1 MERSDFAAFFSALN
15 GGFGPFRWQERL
27 LDSLLENGRWPERIA
42 APTGAGKTSA
52 IDVHVFA
59 VALTADGSGPRLPR
73 RLAMV
78 VDRRVLVDDQYQ
90 WARVLAAAL
99 ADPAHEVVAE
109 AAARL
114 ASLRWPKGD
123 AEDRQL
129 SIGRGQSPLVTGRLR
144 GGALPARSWRDHP
157 GACAVLCATPDMW
170 GNRLLFGGYGTPALA
185 APREAGLLAFDS
197 AVVVDEAHL
206 AGQLLVTARQVSRLA
221 TAAQEPVTGVPALQV
236 VEVTATPA
244 PGAGGVSVTVDH
256 DDLVEPPLADRLTR
270 AKPVT
275 LIPVP
280 GWAAPGKPG
289 KTAAAAAGAAEAMLA
304 CAAGHDGA
312 ARTVGCFV
320 NTAPMAVAV
329 AGMLRARTPDGR
341 PLRVVMICGQVRAA
355 DLARL
360 EEHYPG
366 ILSPRGSADV
376 DVIVATQSLEVG
388 VDLDLA
394 GIVTE
399 LAAGS
404 ALAQRAGRANRRGL
418 RPLAPVRVLIPAEP
432 LTDRSRSGPY
442 AGEELTAALEWIT
455 RRSGD
460 PAGLAPWA
468 LRADPPPTAAAR
480 RMLYQ
485 RPELADAWHWAR
497 TSDHLAAD
505 PELDLWLAESLEEET
520 SIGII
525 IRDAMPTDPAGAV
538 ALVRD
543 LPPTPWEVFPVPY
556 RTASAVFA
564 ELLTAGHDSGR
575 PPGAPA
581 EPGGDRAANGE
592 GLLAPVPVRV
602 RGEEVTPLAVRA
614 SRDGTRADV
623 RPGDIV
629 VLDASARIFTPPPG
643 EGFSPPVVA
652 AASADPDSPGLADR
666 AAADD
671 VLHYPPQVR
680 DGNLIFRLE
689 AAAGHRQVAGI
700 SYLAA
705 RSALDQLAGPADRG
719 ERELRGLLAAA
730 LEPLGRSG
738 AAGQRVTELAAAV
751 VRLLDGRVRDSD
763 VVVQPAGDGLRVIV
777 TDRRRPAADEDLRQV
792 LTPAR
797 EPVTL
802 PAHQQAVAERARL
815 LATHAG
821 LAAELAGALGAA
833 GAHHDDGKADPR
845 FQQVRLGL
853 PSGSEVLAK
862 SLPGSTVRQ
871 VLAAEGRAG
880 LPARWR
886 HEQRSVADAWDRVH
900 AEPGIDPLLALRLV
914 GTSHGHG
921 RSSFPHTSAQLK
933 HPDDDPAWQE
943 RAAGLFDEGAWEE
956 LVEVTQTR
964 YGAWG
969 CAYLE
974 ALLRAADCQV
984 SGEGR

>member
-1 MERSDFAAFFSALN
+1 MERCDFAAFFAALN

-27 LDSLLENGRWPERIA
+27 LDSLLENGRWPGRIA

-59 VALTADGSGPRLPR
+59 VALTAEGCGPRLPR

-90 WARVLAAAL
+90 RARTLAAAL
-99 ADPAHEVVAE
+99 ADPADDVVAE

-114 ASLRWPKGD
+114 AGLRWPADD
-123 AEDRQL
+123 ARDRPPGR
-129 SIGRGQSPLVTGRLR
+129 GRGQSPLVTGRFR
-144 GGALPARSWRDHP
+144 GGAVPSRSWRDHP

-170 GNRLLFGGYGTPALA
+170 GSRLLFGGYGTPALA

-197 AVVVDEAHL
+197 AVVLDEAHL

-221 TAAQEPVTGVPALQV
+221 TAAEEPVTGVPALQV

-244 PGAGGVSVTVDH
+244 PSPAGVSVTVDH
-256 DDLVEPPLADRLTR
+256 DDLAEGPLADRLTR
-270 AKPVT
+270 PKPVT

-280 GWAAPGKPG
+280 GWAASGKAG
-289 KTAAAAAGAAEAMLA
+289 KTAAAAADAAVAMLA
-304 CAAGHDGA
+304 GAGGHDGV

-320 NTAPMAVAV
+320 NTVPMAVAV
-329 AGMLRARTPDGR
+329 SGILRARKPDGR
-341 PLRVVMICGQVRAA
+341 PLRVVMICGQVRPA

-366 ILSPRGSADV
+366 ILSPKGSPDV

-418 RPLAPVRVLIPAEP
+418 RPFAPVSVLIPAEP
-432 LTDRSRSGPY
+432 LTDRTRSGPY
-442 AGEELTAALEWIT
+442 AAGELAAALEWIS

-460 PAGLAPWA
+460 PAGMAPWA
-468 LRADPPPTAAAR
+468 LRGDPPPAAVPR
-480 RMLYQ
+480 RLLYQ

-497 TSDHLAAD
+497 TSDDLAAD
-505 PELDLWLAESLEEET
+505 PELDLWLAESLEDET
-520 SIGII
+520 SIGIVV
-525 IRDAMPTDPAGAV
+525 RDAMPADPAEAV
-538 ALVRD
+538 RLVRD
-543 LPPTPWEVFPVPY
+543 LPPMAWEVFPVPY
-556 RTASAVFA
+556 RTAVAVLT
-564 ELLTAGHDSGR
+564 ELLAAGQ
-575 PPGAPA
+575 
-581 EPGGDRAANGE
+581 ENGDVVP
-592 GLLAPVPVRV
+592 APVPVRV
-602 RGEEVTPLAVRA
+602 RGEDITPLAVRA
-614 SRDGTRADV
+614 PGERIRAGV

-629 VLDASARIFTPPPG
+629 VVDTLARIFTPPPDR
-643 EGFSPPVVA
+643 GFSPPVVA
-652 AASADPDSPGLADR
+652 TAPTDPDSPGLADR

-671 VLHYPPQVR
+671 VLHCPPAVR
-680 DGNLIFRLE
+680 DGSLVFRLE
-689 AAAGHRQVAGI
+689 AATRHRQVAGI

-705 RSALDQLAGPADRG
+705 SNALDQLAGPGNRS
-719 ERELRGLLAAA
+719 ERELRGLLATA
-730 LEPLGRSG
+730 LGPLARSG
-738 AAGQRVTELAAAV
+738 AAGKRVTELAAAL
-751 VRLLDGRVRDSD
+751 VRMLGGRVSDSD
-763 VVVQPAGDGLRVIV
+763 VVVQPAGDDGLRVIV
-777 TDRRRPAADEDLRQV
+777 TDRRRPSADEDLRQV

-802 PAHQQAVAERARL
+802 PAHQQAVAERAQL
-815 LATHAG
+815 LAGQAG
-821 LAAELAGALGAA
+821 LAAGLPGTLGVA

-845 FQQVRLGL
+845 FQQARLGL
-853 PSGSEVLAK
+853 PPGTQVLAK

-871 VLAAEGRAG
+871 ALAAEGQAG

-886 HEQRSVADAWDRVH
+886 HEQRSVADAWDLVH
-900 AEPGIDPLLALRLV
+900 AEPGIDPLLALRLL

-933 HPDDDPAWQE
+933 HGNDDPAWQK

-956 LVEVTQTR
+956 LLEVTQAR
-964 YGAWG
+964 YGVWG

>member
-1 MERSDFAAFFSALN
+1 
-15 GGFGPFRWQERL
+15 
-27 LDSLLENGRWPERIA
+27 
-42 APTGAGKTSA
+42 
-52 IDVHVFA
+52 
-59 VALTADGSGPRLPR
+59 
-73 RLAMV
+73 MV

-90 WARVLAAAL
+90 RAQALAAEL
-99 ADPAHEVVAE
+99 ADPAHDIVAE

-114 ASLRWPKGD
+114 AGLRWPKGD
-123 AEDRQL
+123 TEDRHPGT
-129 SIGRGQSPLVTGRLR
+129 GRGQSPLVTGRLR
-144 GGALPARSWRDHP
+144 GGALPDRSWRDHP
-157 GACAVLCATPDMW
+157 AACAVLCATPDMW
-170 GNRLLFGGYGTPALA
+170 GSRLLFGGYGTPALA

-206 AGQLLVTARQVSRLA
+206 AGQLLVTARQVARLA

-244 PGAGGVSVTVDH
+244 PGAAGVSVTVDH
-256 DDLVEPPLADRLTR
+256 DDLAEQPLADRLTR

-289 KTAAAAAGAAEAMLA
+289 KTAATAADAAEAMVA
-304 CAAGHDGA
+304 GAVGHDGA

-320 NTAPMAVAV
+320 NTVPMAVAV
-329 AGMLRARTPDGR
+329 SGMLRARTPDGR
-341 PLRVVMICGQVRAA
+341 PLRVVMICGQVRPA

-366 ILSPRGSADV
+366 ILSPTGSPEV

-394 GIVTE
+394 GVVTE

-418 RPLAPVRVLIPAEP
+418 RPLAPVCALIPAEP

-442 AGEELTAALEWIT
+442 AGEELTPALEWIT

-468 LRADPPPTAAAR
+468 LRADPPPAAALR
-480 RMLYQ
+480 RMLCQ

-497 TSDHLAAD
+497 TSEDLAAD
-505 PELDLWLAESLEEET
+505 PELDLWLAESLQEET
-520 SIGII
+520 SIGIV
-525 IRDAMPTDPAGAV
+525 IRDAMPADPAGAV
-538 ALVRD
+538 RLVRD

-556 RTASAVFA
+556 RTAAAVLS
-564 ELLTAGHDSGR
+564 ELLAARHHSSR
-575 PPGAPA
+575 PPGDPA
-581 EPGGDRAANGE
+581 EPDGDRAANGE
-592 GLLAPVPVRV
+592 GLLVPVPVRV
-602 RGEEVTPLAVRA
+602 RGEEVTPLAIRT

-629 VLDASARIFTPPPG
+629 VLDTSARIFTAPPG
-643 EGFSPPVVA
+643 EGYSPPVVA

-680 DGNLIFRLE
+680 DRNLIFRLE

-700 SYLAA
+700 SYLTA
-705 RSALDQLAGPADRG
+705 SNALDQLPGLGDGDYG

-730 LEPLGRSG
+730 LEPLARSG
-738 AAGQRVTELAAAV
+738 TADQHITALAAAMV
-751 VRLLDGRVRDSD
+751 GLLRGRVRDSD

-777 TDRRRPAADEDLRQV
+777 TDRRRPSADEDLRQV
-792 LTPAR
+792 LTAAR

-802 PAHQQAVAERARL
+802 PAHQQAVAERAWL

-821 LAAELAGALGAA
+821 LADELADALRAA

-853 PSGSEVLAK
+853 PPGTEILAK

-871 VLAAEGRAG
+871 VLAAEDQAG
-880 LPARWR
+880 LPGRWR
-886 HEQRSVADAWDRVH
+886 HEQRSVADAWDLIH
-900 AEPGIDPLLALRLV
+900 AEPGIDPLLALRLT

-943 RAAGLFDEGAWEE
+943 RAARLFDEGAWDE
-956 LVEVTQTR
+956 LVEVTQAR
-964 YGAWG
+964 YGVWG

-974 ALLRAADCQV
+974 GLLRAADCQV